1 VLSLGRPLRARSA
14 TGERT
19 PRSRTSTSPPSC
31 SSKGAAE
38 RARDEV
44 VAAERLLEASPQH
57 WAWLHV
63 GVHRAVWS
71 AEEGDEA
78 RLPHWWQVADRA
90 RARASRHARPAPRA
104 APARRPRRRRGW
116 GDVERRARSLA
127 G

>member
-1 VLSLGRPLRARSA
+1 MGHLNLSSLLLEQGRRK
-14 TGERT
+14 E
-19 PRSRTSTSPPSC
+19 
-31 SSKGAAE
+31 
-38 RARDEV
+38 ARDEV
-44 VAAERLLEASPQH
+44 EQAERLLESSPQH

-78 RLPHWWQVADRA
+78 RCRHWWQVATERGLGHLDTRDLRPVFTQLAALAA
-90 RARASRHARPAPRA
+90 RL
-104 APARRPRRRRGW
+104 GW